1 LDWPHRLSDPAHN
14 LEPATSNLEPA
25 TSNRSGGAMIP
36 RYALPEMTAIWEPA
50 NRFALW
56 LKIEVLAA
64 EAWAELGQVPPD
76 ALAEIQ
82 AKTASMDVAA
92 LIPRIDTIEREV
104 KHDVI
109 AFLTAVGEQV
119 GPPARF
125 LHLGLTSSDILD
137 TALACQCRQAGER
150 LIQDVDLLLPVL
162 RALALAH
169 RATAMIGRTHGIH
182 AEPTTF
188 GLKLLMW
195 LKEVERA
202 RERLVRA
209 RDVVSYGKL
218 SGSVGT
224 FANVPP
230 AVEEYVCARLGLQPE
245 PVSTQIIQ
253 RDRHA
258 EYLAAVALVGA
269 SLDKFA
275 TEIRHLQRT
284 EVREAEEPFSAGQ
297 KGSSSM
303 PHKRNPVSCEQV
315 SGLSRVLRGN
325 LQVALENVALWHE
338 RDISHSSAERG
349 ILPDSTIRLDYLR
362 VRMRQILQGLRVY
375 PERMRR
381 NLDATH
387 GVIFSQQV
395 LLALTTAGASREA
408 AYAMVQRNA
417 MRAWETEESFEKLLA
432 ADPEVRAV
440 LGPADIAACFDLG
453 YHLRHVDDIFR
464 RAGLGC

>member
-1 LDWPHRLSDPAHN
+1 
-14 LEPATSNLEPA
+14 
-25 TSNRSGGAMIP
+25 MIP
-36 RYALPEMTAIWEPA
+36 RYALPEMSAIWEPA
-50 NRFALW
+50 NRFAIW
-56 LKIEVLAA
+56 LRIEVLAA
-64 EAWAELGQVPPD
+64 EAWGELGQVPGE
-76 ALAEIQ
+76 ALADIRT
-82 AKTASMDVAA
+82 KTRDLDMAELV
-92 LIPRIDTIEREV
+92 PRIDEIEREV

-109 AFLTAVGEQV
+109 AFLTAVAERV
-119 GPPARF
+119 GPAARY

-137 TALACQCRQAGER
+137 TCLACQCRQAADR
-150 LIQDVDLLLPVL
+150 LVADLEPLAGVL
-162 RALALAH
+162 RDLAVKH
-169 RATAMIGRTHGIH
+169 RSTAMMGRTHGIH

-195 LKEVERA
+195 LKEVERG
-202 RERLVRA
+202 RERLLRA
-209 RDVVSYGKL
+209 REVVSYGKL

-230 AVEEYVCARLGLQPE
+230 AVEEYVCSRLGLVPE

-258 EYLAAVALVGA
+258 EYLAAIAVVGA

-284 EVREAEEPFSAGQ
+284 EVREAEEPFAKGQ

-303 PHKRNPVSCEQV
+303 PHKRNPVACEQV

-338 RDISHSSAERG
+338 RDISHSSAERV
-349 ILPDSTIRLDYLR
+349 ILPDSTILLDYLL
-362 VRMRQILQGLRVY
+362 VRMREILEGLRVF

-381 NLDATH
+381 NIDATH

-395 LLALTTAGASREA
+395 LLALTTAGVSREA
-408 AYAMVQRNA
+408 AYRIVQRHA
-417 MRAWETEESFEKLLA
+417 MRAWELEESFQALLE

-440 LGPADIAACFDLG
+440 LPPAEIAACFDLG
-453 YHLRHVDDIFR
+453 YHLRHVDAIFR
-464 RAGLGC
+464 RAGLP